1 MFIHT
6 VEYQIV
12 GLGNYPRR
20 IFAQLRIFEVNLQKY
35 KKPIFGTKSIL
46 DHYYSH
52 SGVRIS
58 VNITQ
63 FICKKF
69 AHLPILEVKFANI

>member
-1 MFIHT
+1 M
-6 VEYQIV
+6 
-12 GLGNYPRR
+12 L
-20 IFAQLRIFEVNLQKY
+20 KY

-69 AHLPILEVKFANI
+69 AHLPILEVKLQTFKSIIFCSETNPNIHNSHSGIEISVSP